1 MVDKTSQ
8 SSPRVPI
15 VCSACETKTRVQLAE
30 LAASVERHN
39 QQQHDGEEI
48 AEVDPALADE
58 LADLVAEELGL
69 L

>member
-1 MVDKTSQ
+1 MTDDTSQ
-8 SSPRVPI
+8 SEPQVPI
-15 VCSACETKTRVQLAE
+15 VCSACGTETSVPLSE
-30 LAASVERHN
+30 LAATIERHN

-48 AEVDPALADE
+48 AEVDPALADQ